1 MKPFFITAT
10 CLAISATSAYA
21 QPPTTGFCVE
31 NHDDRAALFAVDAG
45 EHYRALATLAPGE
58 ILCTPE
64 FETATSGFV
73 SIFYDE
79 DAVEGCSRLAP
90 AGSVQVLLKYHDFD
104 NCAWQISP

>member
-1 MKPFFITAT
+1 MRSFFTT
-10 CLAISATSAYA
+10 STLLALSVFSAHA

-45 EHYRALATLAPGE
+45 ESYRGSEMLSPGE
-58 ILCTPE
+58 SLCTPE
-64 FETATSGFV
+64 FETTTNGFV

-79 DAVEGCSRLAP
+79 DAIEGCSRLAP

-104 NCAWQISP
+104 NCVWQISP